1 MRGIRS
7 LVLVGLFLLVGL
19 VLAES
24 THGQSPV
31 FPQGRTVVFGKGA
44 LPTQIVNVPIDTG
57 NSIVPVP
64 GQQVGF
70 FMPAFRKFMRAG
82 SNPTFNG
89 VSAVPNQNQY
99 PGAVFPQFAPAIN
112 QK

>member
-1 MRGIRS
+1 MRCIRTLLLLGS
-7 LVLVGLFLLVGL
+7 FLLVGL
-19 VLAES
+19 VLAEP

-31 FPQGRTVVFGKGA
+31 FPTGRPVMFGKGA

-70 FMPAFRKFMRAG
+70 FMPAFRKFLRFG
-82 SNPTFNG
+82 KDPSFNG
-89 VSAVPNQNQY
+89 VSAVPNQSQF
-99 PGAVFPQFAPAIN
+99 PGAVFPQFAPPVA
-112 QK
+112 KK